1 MAAKLPGICHAIE
14 ILVVLRDFKVNF
26 QSWSYT
32 IWIWLGM
39 VMCSEKNVKI
49 GSLRNIKPRQSK
61 CQVGCGTPNLEWMF
75 GNMHITCIIKT
86 KTDYIEAFFNVTIGK
101 KVAED
106 LQQRNNKNYI

>member
-49 GSLRNIKPRQSK
+49 GSLRNTKPRQSINAK
-61 CQVGCGTPNLEWMF
+61 LVVEHNLRMDVWE
-75 GNMHITCIIKT
+75 HA
-86 KTDYIEAFFNVTIGK
+86 YY
-101 KVAED
+101 
-106 LQQRNNKNYI
+106 LHYQNKDRLH